1 MEEGVAEAEGSCS
14 IEGVFM
20 SVPMELNDQLKFKQ
34 ELTDFVLVL
43 ITIPMEIDNQFLMST
58 ERLGSG

>member
-1 MEEGVAEAEGSCS
+1 MEVGVAEAEGSSS